1 MTSST
6 KRRLFCDLETYSSV
20 DITKAGAFKYVESD
34 DFEIMLLAYAW
45 DDEPVRMLD
54 LLDPNGHDEMPD
66 IMSGILDPNTVKV
79 AHNSAFERACLRK
92 YTGRYL
98 PPEEWEDTMI
108 LAAMNGLP
116 LSLDAAGAA
125 LELRDQKIKEGTA
138 LISYFCKPCRPTI
151 ANGGRT
157 RNLPEHAPDK
167 WERFKTYC
175 KRDVEVEQAIYRRLR
190 SFPVTDFERKVWA
203 LDARINERGVLIDTK
218 FVAAAIDMDST
229 CRERHMTEMQRLTGL
244 ENPNSVAQLKDW
256 LEAAGMSADSLN
268 KATVLEMKDKATDP
282 TTRRVLELRQQ
293 LGKTSVTKYEAMQS
307 AVCADGRVRGLLQ
320 YYGAGRTGR
329 WAGRL
334 VQVQNLPQNHLDQIG
349 TVREL
354 VRERDLETL
363 ELCFDS
369 VPDVLSQLIR
379 TAFVAKAG
387 HVFHVADYSAIEA
400 RVIAYLAGE
409 KWRMDVFRNG
419 GDIYCSSAS
428 AMFRVPVVKHGVNGH
443 LRQKGKIA
451 ELACIAEGQL
461 VLTDAGLVPIENV
474 TTGMKVWDGIEW
486 VSHGGVICRG
496 MRDTVFADGV
506 ELTADHKILT
516 EKGMKESV
524 AAAGLV
530 WADIRIPESFV
541 PWAGSNLPEREKTC
555 LLGVPMR
562 LRKNRNRGDRT
573 SNKEAEANKIL
584 WMPLPFSRCCRTPN
598 TRDDRHKGVQRLEQH
613 DTAMPQSERQQ
624 LPAVR
629 RTGSHCVRSL
639 ASELREFLDRYG
651 FYLPG
656 GASNRPYKQRCGLL
670 PGKLSVVHPRGE
682 LPKQAQHDPGGGER
696 RASAACGAGR
706 KERNKVRDAM
716 VPPTKGDI
724 ITIKEGRS
732 AVPVYDLLNAGP
744 RHRFCVWDT
753 TEKKLR
759 CLSNCGYGGG
769 VGALRAFG
777 ADKMGLTEEEMQDI
791 VTQWRAASPAIPRF
805 WRDAESAAVRA
816 INNPGRTTTVPCGVK
831 YRRDGDALRCRLP
844 SGRILSYW
852 DAKLDT
858 DGSICFMGQ
867 NQTTRKWEKTGTWGG
882 KLVENIVQAYAR
894 DCLAVAMVRLAEEGW
909 KICFHVHDEV
919 IVEAP
924 IGTSWEQVAEIMGRS
939 IDWAP
944 GLLLRGD
951 GYSTPFYRKD

>member
-6 KRRLFCDLETYSSV
+6 KRRLLIDLETYSSA
-20 DITKAGAFKYVESD
+20 DITKTGAFKYAEAP
-34 DFEIMLLAYAW
+34 DFEILLLACAW
-45 DDEPVRMLD
+45 DDGPVRVIDMTGREPVTDERTAAKAAALASVVAGIT
-54 LLDPNGHDEMPD
+54 DPD
-66 IMSGILDPNTVKV
+66 TVKV
-79 AHNSAFERACLRK
+79 AHNSAFERACLTR
-92 YTGRYL
+92 YLGRDL

-125 LELRDQKIKEGTA
+125 LELRDQKIREGTA
-138 LISYFCKPCRPTI
+138 LISYFCKPCKPTI

-167 WERFKTYC
+167 WERFKAYC

-203 LDARINERGVLIDTK
+203 LDARINERGVRIDTGL
-218 FVAAAIDMDST
+218 VAAAIAQNEAFTTRRMA
-229 CRERHMTEMQRLTGL
+229 EMRRLTGL

-256 LEAAGMSADSLN
+256 LETAGMSADSLN
-268 KATVLEMKDKATDP
+268 KAAVLELKDKATDP

-334 VQVQNLPQNHLDQIG
+334 VQVQNLPQNHLAG
-349 TVREL
+349 LGLVREL

-379 TAFVAKAG
+379 TAFVAG
-387 HVFHVADYSAIEA
+387 EGNIFHVADYSAIEA

-409 KWRMDVFRNG
+409 KWRMDVFRSG

-451 ELACIAEGQL
+451 ELA
-461 VLTDAGLVPIENV
+461 
-474 TTGMKVWDGIEW
+474 
-486 VSHGGVICRG
+486 
-496 MRDTVFADGV
+496 
-506 ELTADHKILT
+506 
-516 EKGMKESV
+516 
-524 AAAGLV
+524 
-530 WADIRIPESFV
+530 
-541 PWAGSNLPEREKTC
+541 
-555 LLGVPMR
+555 
-562 LRKNRNRGDRT
+562 
-573 SNKEAEANKIL
+573 
-584 WMPLPFSRCCRTPN
+584 
-598 TRDDRHKGVQRLEQH
+598 
-613 DTAMPQSERQQ
+613 
-624 LPAVR
+624 
-629 RTGSHCVRSL
+629 
-639 ASELREFLDRYG
+639 
-651 FYLPG
+651 
-656 GASNRPYKQRCGLL
+656 
-670 PGKLSVVHPRGE
+670 
-682 LPKQAQHDPGGGER
+682 
-696 RASAACGAGR
+696 
-706 KERNKVRDAM
+706 
-716 VPPTKGDI
+716 
-724 ITIKEGRS
+724 
-732 AVPVYDLLNAGP
+732 
-744 RHRFCVWDT
+744 
-753 TEKKLR
+753 
-759 CLSNCGYGGG
+759 CGYGGG

-867 NQTTRKWEKTGTWGG
+867 NQTTRRWEKTGTWGG

-924 IGTSWEQVAEIMGRS
+924 TGTSWEQVAEVMGRP

>member
-6 KRRLFCDLETYSSV
+6 KRRLLIDLETYSSA
-20 DITKAGAFKYVESD
+20 DITKTGAFKYAEAP
-34 DFEIMLLAYAW
+34 DFEILLLACAW
-45 DDEPVRMLD
+45 DDGPVQVIDMTEREPVTDERTAAKAAALASVVAGIT
-54 LLDPNGHDEMPD
+54 DPD
-66 IMSGILDPNTVKV
+66 TVKV
-79 AHNSAFERACLRK
+79 AHNSAFERACL
-92 YTGRYL
+92 TRYLSRDL

-125 LELRDQKIKEGTA
+125 LELRDQKIREGTA
-138 LISYFCKPCRPTI
+138 LISYFCKPCKPTI

-157 RNLPEHAPDK
+157 RNRPEHAPDK
-167 WERFKTYC
+167 WERFKAYC

-203 LDARINERGVLIDTK
+203 LDARINERGVRIDTGL
-218 FVAAAIDMDST
+218 VAAAIAQNEAFTTRRMA
-229 CRERHMTEMQRLTGL
+229 EMRRLTGL

-256 LEAAGMSADSLN
+256 LETAGMSADSLN
-268 KATVLEMKDKATDP
+268 KAAVLELKDKATDP

-293 LGKTSVTKYEAMQS
+293 LGKTSVTKYEAMQN

-334 VQVQNLPQNHLDQIG
+334 VQVQNLPQNHLAG
-349 TVREL
+349 LGLVREL

-379 TAFVAKAG
+379 TAFVAG
-387 HVFHVADYSAIEA
+387 EGNIFHVADYSAIEA

-409 KWRMDVFRNG
+409 KWRMDVFRSG

-451 ELACIAEGQL
+451 ELA
-461 VLTDAGLVPIENV
+461 
-474 TTGMKVWDGIEW
+474 
-486 VSHGGVICRG
+486 
-496 MRDTVFADGV
+496 
-506 ELTADHKILT
+506 
-516 EKGMKESV
+516 
-524 AAAGLV
+524 
-530 WADIRIPESFV
+530 
-541 PWAGSNLPEREKTC
+541 
-555 LLGVPMR
+555 
-562 LRKNRNRGDRT
+562 
-573 SNKEAEANKIL
+573 
-584 WMPLPFSRCCRTPN
+584 
-598 TRDDRHKGVQRLEQH
+598 
-613 DTAMPQSERQQ
+613 
-624 LPAVR
+624 
-629 RTGSHCVRSL
+629 
-639 ASELREFLDRYG
+639 
-651 FYLPG
+651 
-656 GASNRPYKQRCGLL
+656 
-670 PGKLSVVHPRGE
+670 
-682 LPKQAQHDPGGGER
+682 
-696 RASAACGAGR
+696 
-706 KERNKVRDAM
+706 
-716 VPPTKGDI
+716 
-724 ITIKEGRS
+724 
-732 AVPVYDLLNAGP
+732 
-744 RHRFCVWDT
+744 
-753 TEKKLR
+753 
-759 CLSNCGYGGG
+759 CGYGGG

-867 NQTTRKWEKTGTWGG
+867 NQTTRRWEKTGTWGG

-924 IGTSWEQVAEIMGRS
+924 IGTSWEQVAEVMGRP

>member
-6 KRRLFCDLETYSSV
+6 KRRLLIDLETYSSA
-20 DITKAGAFKYVESD
+20 DITKTGAFKYAEAP
-34 DFEIMLLAYAW
+34 DFEILLLACAW
-45 DDEPVRMLD
+45 DDGPVQVIDMTDREPVT
-54 LLDPNGHDEMPD
+54 DERTAAKAAALASVVAGITDPD
-66 IMSGILDPNTVKV
+66 IVKV
-79 AHNSAFERACLRK
+79 AHNSAFERACLTR
-92 YTGRYL
+92 YLGRDL

-125 LELRDQKIKEGTA
+125 LELRDQKIREGTA
-138 LISYFCKPCRPTI
+138 LISYFCKPCKPTI

-167 WERFKTYC
+167 WERFKAYC

-203 LDARINERGVLIDTK
+203 LDARINERGVRIDTGL
-218 FVAAAIDMDST
+218 VAAAIAQNEAFTTRRMA
-229 CRERHMTEMQRLTGL
+229 EMRRLTGL

-256 LEAAGMSADSLN
+256 LETAGMSADSLN
-268 KATVLEMKDKATDP
+268 KAAVLELKDKATDP

-334 VQVQNLPQNHLDQIG
+334 VQVQNLPQNHLAG
-349 TVREL
+349 LALVREL

-379 TAFVAKAG
+379 TAFVAG
-387 HVFHVADYSAIEA
+387 EGNIFHVADYSAIEA

-409 KWRMDVFRNG
+409 KWRMDVFRSG

-451 ELACIAEGQL
+451 ELA
-461 VLTDAGLVPIENV
+461 
-474 TTGMKVWDGIEW
+474 
-486 VSHGGVICRG
+486 
-496 MRDTVFADGV
+496 
-506 ELTADHKILT
+506 
-516 EKGMKESV
+516 
-524 AAAGLV
+524 
-530 WADIRIPESFV
+530 
-541 PWAGSNLPEREKTC
+541 
-555 LLGVPMR
+555 
-562 LRKNRNRGDRT
+562 
-573 SNKEAEANKIL
+573 
-584 WMPLPFSRCCRTPN
+584 
-598 TRDDRHKGVQRLEQH
+598 
-613 DTAMPQSERQQ
+613 
-624 LPAVR
+624 
-629 RTGSHCVRSL
+629 
-639 ASELREFLDRYG
+639 
-651 FYLPG
+651 
-656 GASNRPYKQRCGLL
+656 
-670 PGKLSVVHPRGE
+670 
-682 LPKQAQHDPGGGER
+682 
-696 RASAACGAGR
+696 
-706 KERNKVRDAM
+706 
-716 VPPTKGDI
+716 
-724 ITIKEGRS
+724 
-732 AVPVYDLLNAGP
+732 
-744 RHRFCVWDT
+744 
-753 TEKKLR
+753 
-759 CLSNCGYGGG
+759 CGYGGG

-791 VTQWRAASPAIPRF
+791 VTQWRAASPAILRL

-867 NQTTRKWEKTGTWGG
+867 NQTTRRWEKTGTWGG

-924 IGTSWEQVAEIMGRS
+924 IGTSWEQVAEVMGRP